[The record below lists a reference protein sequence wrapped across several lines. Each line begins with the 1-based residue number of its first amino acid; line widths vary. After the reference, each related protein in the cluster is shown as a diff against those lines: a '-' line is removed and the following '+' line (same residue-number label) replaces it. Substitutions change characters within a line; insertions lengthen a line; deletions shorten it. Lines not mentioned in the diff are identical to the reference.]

1 MYQQLQWCAQSL
13 RPPPHCQDWGMKL
26 AQRAGE
32 VCTRRWNRF
41 MDANLE
47 TEVMIKKTSSTTSE
61 SFEYVYDL
69 YVLIMILVSTIYYQ
83 KFN

>member
-1 MYQQLQWCAQSL
+1 
-13 RPPPHCQDWGMKL
+13 
-26 AQRAGE
+26 
-32 VCTRRWNRF
+32 